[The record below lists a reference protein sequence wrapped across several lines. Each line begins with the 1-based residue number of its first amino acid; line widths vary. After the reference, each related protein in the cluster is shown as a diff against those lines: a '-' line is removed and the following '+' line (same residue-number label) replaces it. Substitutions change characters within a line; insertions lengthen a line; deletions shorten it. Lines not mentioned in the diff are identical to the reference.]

1 MMRGG
6 VRDMVH
12 CMMRGGVHCMVGGW
26 EHCMMRGRVHCVV
39 CCVVRRV
46 VSCMMCCMMCCMM
59 WSVVCCMV
67 RHCMVRHCMVRHCMM
82 CCMMDRV
89 WGRGA
94 DVGRLVGRGQVVA
107 PRPPGGR
114 LVRRDH
120 VRGRPH
126 LASRRPALVAGVERR
141 LLGRYNLWRE
151 GRAVAD
157 PVAVPELP
165 VLPLG
170 QRAAEAELGAARREG
185 GAAV

>member
-1 MMRGG
+1 
-6 VRDMVH
+6 
-12 CMMRGGVHCMVGGW
+12 
-26 EHCMMRGRVHCVV
+26 
-39 CCVVRRV
+39 
-46 VSCMMCCMMCCMM
+46 
-59 WSVVCCMV
+59 
-67 RHCMVRHCMVRHCMM
+67 
-82 CCMMDRV
+82 MDRV

-107 PRPPGGR
+107 PWPPGGR

-157 PVAVPELP
+157 PVAVPKP
-165 VLPLG
+165 VLK
-170 QRAAEAELGAARREG
+170 QIFF
-185 GAAV
+185 

>member
-1 MMRGG
+1 
-6 VRDMVH
+6 
-12 CMMRGGVHCMVGGW
+12 
-26 EHCMMRGRVHCVV
+26 
-39 CCVVRRV
+39 
-46 VSCMMCCMMCCMM
+46 
-59 WSVVCCMV
+59 
-67 RHCMVRHCMVRHCMM
+67 MM

-157 PVAVPELP
+157 PVAVPEP
-165 VLPLG
+165 VLEQIFPKKYTNPNIGDSEKKILI
-170 QRAAEAELGAARREG
+170 RIFVTTLP
-185 GAAV
+185 

>member
-1 MMRGG
+1 
-6 VRDMVH
+6 
-12 CMMRGGVHCMVGGW
+12 
-26 EHCMMRGRVHCVV
+26 
-39 CCVVRRV
+39 
-46 VSCMMCCMMCCMM
+46 
-59 WSVVCCMV
+59 
-67 RHCMVRHCMVRHCMM
+67 MM
-82 CCMMDRV
+82 CCMMDRM

-107 PRPPGGR
+107 PWPPGGR

-141 LLGRYNLWRE
+141 LLGRDNLWRE
-151 GRAVAD
+151 GRAVGD

-185 GAAV
+185 GAAVAPLHLVRPRNRRHVVGTVVTRQFSDLLPDIK

>member
-1 MMRGG
+1 
-6 VRDMVH
+6 MV
-12 CMMRGGVHCMVGGW
+12 
-26 EHCMMRGRVHCVV
+26 
-39 CCVVRRV
+39 
-46 VSCMMCCMMCCMM
+46 
-59 WSVVCCMV
+59 
-67 RHCMVRHCMVRHCMM
+67 

-89 WGRGA
+89 WGRGT

-107 PRPPGGR
+107 PWPPGGR

-141 LLGRYNLWRE
+141 LLGRDNLWRE
-151 GRAVAD
+151 GRAVGD

-185 GAAV
+185 GAAVAPLDPLRPAMFAMFAMFAEIIWTQRQVATSTTSKKSMRH

>member
-1 MMRGG
+1 
-6 VRDMVH
+6 
-12 CMMRGGVHCMVGGW
+12 MRGGVHCVVRGG
-26 EHCMMRGRVHCVV
+26 VHCVV

-67 RHCMVRHCMVRHCMM
+67 RHCMVRHCMM

-107 PRPPGGR
+107 PWPPGGR

-157 PVAVPELP
+157 PVAVPEP
-165 VLPLG
+165 VLEQIFPKKI
-170 QRAAEAELGAARREG
+170 QIRIFWIRRKRF
-185 GAAV
+185 

>member
-1 MMRGG
+1 
-6 VRDMVH
+6 
-12 CMMRGGVHCMVGGW
+12 
-26 EHCMMRGRVHCVV
+26 
-39 CCVVRRV
+39 
-46 VSCMMCCMMCCMM
+46 
-59 WSVVCCMV
+59 
-67 RHCMVRHCMVRHCMM
+67 MM

-107 PRPPGGR
+107 PWPPGGR

-157 PVAVPELP
+157 PVAVPEP
-165 VLPLG
+165 VLEQIFPKKIQIRIFLRMFIVYFVKNKDYK
-170 QRAAEAELGAARREG
+170 QLDITVSLAT
-185 GAAV
+185 

>member
-1 MMRGG
+1 
-6 VRDMVH
+6 
-12 CMMRGGVHCMVGGW
+12 
-26 EHCMMRGRVHCVV
+26 
-39 CCVVRRV
+39 
-46 VSCMMCCMMCCMM
+46 
-59 WSVVCCMV
+59 
-67 RHCMVRHCMVRHCMM
+67 M

-107 PRPPGGR
+107 PWPPGGR

-157 PVAVPELP
+157 PVAVPEP
-165 VLPLG
+165 VLEQIFPKKIQIRIFG
-170 QRAAEAELGAARREG
+170 IRRKRF
-185 GAAV
+185 

>member
-1 MMRGG
+1 
-6 VRDMVH
+6 
-12 CMMRGGVHCMVGGW
+12 
-26 EHCMMRGRVHCVV
+26 
-39 CCVVRRV
+39 
-46 VSCMMCCMMCCMM
+46 
-59 WSVVCCMV
+59 
-67 RHCMVRHCMVRHCMM
+67 
-82 CCMMDRV
+82 MDRV

-157 PVAVPELP
+157 PVAVPEP
-165 VLPLG
+165 VLEQIFPQKNTNPNIRDSEEKILI
-170 QRAAEAELGAARREG
+170 RKFVTTLP
-185 GAAV
+185 